1 MTLKR
6 TLMNYMRTMSEITT
20 NNSLPIGLPPK
31 QSNKR
36 KQISSSSGSPSV
48 KFGFKCHK
56 KQCDRNSCMF
66 DHGRETPQ
74 SRPQPEDDCRRWS
87 RNKSF
92 KAGQVFERARLRP
105 LLKKQVVGPNKD
117 RATENQFAKDTT
129 TSTTELTKAQVF
141 YEKRQE
147 DKAIMTEAGSLGKD
161 IVKACR
167 EGALNSLAHTEIREL
182 REHILRT
189 AFDRAANAKKAVFS
203 SDAKPN
209 RARSASPLSTN
220 NRFAA
225 LEFIDSEQHDEI
237 VRKQRLDRRQV
248 NSDLNDCED
257 KLNLRESCR
266 ALKNGTVKKTALL
279 EDSKIALQLADTKI
293 ALEKKAC
300 AGQIEI
306 MDVKHDFDHKV
317 KARDRESK
325 IYKASNSGP
334 YDSSLYFG
342 ATEKIGKPLRRMVK
356 DARSKGFRPAGHSG
370 LEHDS
375 LPSNLGVK
383 DWNDVVKEGDAVS
396 GWKLCPEHI
405 HNAPLAYWLK
415 SKHFM
420 APRDPTVLIPVM
432 VTDARNWMLGNG
444 YKLESYRDY
453 DIMVSAIRAAYSV
466 DPLELWF
473 RSAIKDTDELDHIAH
488 VNKTARGDLG
498 DVSMF
503 SSASV
508 SGKRSLANKLGFTKN
523 LNYAD
528 TLVKPV

>member
-6 TLMNYMRTMSEITT
+6 TLMNYMRAMSEITT

-36 KQISSSSGSPSV
+36 KQTSSSSSSPSV

-66 DHGRETPQ
+66 DHGMKTLQ
-74 SRPQPEDDCRRWS
+74 SRPQPENDCQSWHDE
-87 RNKSF
+87 SF
-92 KAGQVFERARLRP
+92 KAGQESERARFRRE
-105 LLKKQVVGPNKD
+105 KKQFTRREKKQL
-117 RATENQFAKDTT
+117 TKDTT

-167 EGALNSLAHTEIREL
+167 EGALNDIAHTEIREL

-248 NSDLNDCED
+248 NSDLKDCED
-257 KLNLRESCR
+257 QLNLRESCR

-300 AGQIEI
+300 QSQIDI
-306 MDVKHDFDHKV
+306 MDIKHDFDHKV

-342 ATEKIGKPLRRMVK
+342 ATEKIGKPLRRMIK

-396 GWKLCPEHI
+396 GWKLCPEYV

-453 DIMVSAIRAAYSV
+453 DIMVSAIRAAYCI

-488 VNKTARGDLG
+488 VNNTARGDLG